1 MALLPTSHDD
11 KLDYLLTAAKHGEAI
26 NKMLKIGAPAAGLRD
41 YVEQAKDLSLTETD
55 ENRIILRFGDL
66 VNWIITLDQNDA
78 IQGYGFSGYG
88 DLMEELG
95 IDFAGAPYEGQ

>member
-1 MALLPTSHDD
+1 MAQLPTSHDS
-11 KLDYLLTAAKHGEAI
+11 KLAYLLAAAKHGKAI
-26 NKMLKIGAPAAGLRD
+26 NKMLKVGVSAAGLRD
-41 YVEQAKDLSLTETD
+41 YVEQAKELSLTETD

-66 VNWIITLDQNDA
+66 VNWVVTLDQNDA

-95 IDFAGAPYEGQ
+95 IDFAGAPYQG